1 MELIELKKRINEA
14 LDECQSIISANKNAV
29 LSESDFERLLS
40 NSISNAIN
48 DDIRNPHDFS
58 VHTQVS
64 HYFDEEG
71 KTDVDRR
78 VDILLLKESDLT
90 PFINHKRFK
99 YSGESIAFELK
110 YLHETDSV
118 SKVKCD
124 FCKWNDLKNE
134 SSLYVIVLIDTQDDE
149 AYSKK
154 EEKIR
159 LMFEDMIGD
168 NGNNGQNQLFYRL
181 LKKKV

>member
-1 MELIELKKRINEA
+1 MELLELKELINDA
-14 LDECQSIISANKNAV
+14 LDDCQSIISANRNAV
-29 LSESDFERLLS
+29 LSESDFERQLS
-40 NSISNAIN
+40 TCIAKSIN
-48 DDIRNPHDFS
+48 DGDFS

-78 VDILLLKESDLT
+78 VDILLLKESELA
-90 PFINHKRFK
+90 PYINHKRFK

-124 FCKWNDLKNE
+124 FCKWDDLKSE
-134 SSLYVIVLIDTQDDE
+134 SSLYVIVLIDTRNGED
-149 AYSKK
+149 YSKK
-154 EEKIR
+154 EEIIR
-159 LMFEDMIGD
+159 LMYKNQIGD
-168 NGNNGQNQLFYRL
+168 NDNSGQNQLFYRV
-181 LKKKV
+181 LKKEI

>member
-1 MELIELKKRINEA
+1 MELLELKKLINDA
-14 LDECQSIISANKNAV
+14 LDECQSIISANRNAV

-40 NSISNAIN
+40 SCIAKSIKE
-48 DDIRNPHDFS
+48 DIRNPHDFS

-78 VDILLLKESDLT
+78 VDILLLKESGLT

-99 YSGESIAFELK
+99 YSGESIALELK

-118 SKVKCD
+118 SKVKYD
-124 FCKWNDLKNE
+124 FRKWDDLKNE
-134 SSLYVIVLIDTQDDE
+134 SSLYVIVLIDTRKDE
-149 AYSKK
+149 DYSDKEAK
-154 EEKIR
+154 IRFMFEEKI
-159 LMFEDMIGD
+159 G
-168 NGNNGQNQLFYRL
+168 NSGNNGPNQLFCRV
-181 LKKKV
+181 LKKII